1 MRIVARQG
9 DSLWLY
15 SVWFEIPLNL
25 ILESNPTIEKLMIGQ
40 EVEIP
45 GYDWR
50 IYEVKAGDSLW
61 SIAKA
66 NNITVSLL
74 LQSNPEIEQQEKL
87 QIGTRLMIPN
97 RLTYRVVNTDNPYN
111 FAQYQEDIT
120 ALLERYPFIDVHSIG
135 ESVMGK
141 PIYEIR
147 IGNGLTEIHFNAGM
161 HANEWITSSALMN
174 VINDFLLALTN
185 SEDIGSQTSLA
196 TYSGYSFS
204 FVPMVNPDGVDLV
217 VNQGSIEEPY
227 RSQALRI
234 NKSYV
239 DFSGWK
245 ANINGVDLNKQFP
258 ALWQV
263 DASQGPQEPSPRDY
277 SGQEPLT
284 EPEVIAL
291 AELTKARDFDRV
303 FALHTQGREI
313 YYGFNGREP
322 ASSQL
327 YAEEIARRTGYEAIR
342 NVNSTGGYKDWFIQD
357 WGRPGFTIEFGLGQ
371 NPLPLDQ
378 LDQITEDLQQ
388 VFEVSLLS
396 F

>member
-1 MRIVARQG
+1 MRIVAREG

-15 SVWFEIPLNL
+15 SVWFEIPLAL
-25 ILESNPTIEKLMIGQ
+25 ILESNPNIQQLMVGQ

-45 GYDWR
+45 GYDWSV
-50 IYEVKAGDSLW
+50 YEVKAGDSLW
-61 SIAKA
+61 SIART
-66 NNITVSLL
+66 NNISVSLL
-74 LQSNPEIEQQEKL
+74 LQSNPEVEHQNL
-87 QIGTRLMIPN
+87 QIGTKLMIPK
-97 RLTYRVVNTDNPYN
+97 RVTYRVVNTDNPYD
-111 FAQYQEDIT
+111 FAQLQEDIT

-141 PIYEIR
+141 PLYEIKF
-147 IGNGLTEIHFNAGM
+147 GNGLTEIHFNAGM
-161 HANEWITSSALMN
+161 HANEWITSAALMN
-174 VINDFLLALTN
+174 VINDFLIALTN
-185 SEDIGSQTSLA
+185 SKAMELQSALA

-217 VNQGSIEEPY
+217 VNNGNIAEPY

-234 NKSYV
+234 NSGNT

-258 ALWQV
+258 ALWNV
-263 DASQGPQEPSPRDY
+263 DAVKGPQSPSPRDY

-291 AELTKARDFDRV
+291 AQLTEARDFDRV
-303 FALHTQGREI
+303 FALHTQGREL
-313 YYGFNGREP
+313 YYGFNNLEP
-322 ASSQL
+322 AASQA

-342 NVNSTGGYKDWFIQD
+342 NVNSTSGYKDWFIQD
-357 WGRPGFTIEFGLGQ
+357 WRRPGFTIELGFGV
-371 NPLPLDQ
+371 NPLPLTQ
-378 LDQITEDLQQ
+378 LDQITEDLQH
-388 VFEVSLLS
+388 VFDVSLYS